1 MKLKR
6 LLTLLSLAELHAL
19 LEELLALVRSHTAVG
34 IEDVEGFTVAKAT
47 ARAASLAVIAIY
59 LIVAVAV
66 VLIIVSIVA
75 VSV

>member
-6 LLTLLSLAELHAL
+6 LLTLLPLAKLHAL
-19 LEELLALVRSHTAVG
+19 LEELLAFVRSHAAVG
-34 IEDVEGFTVAKAT
+34 IEDVEGLTVAEAT
-47 ARAASLAVIAIY
+47 ARATSLAVIAIY